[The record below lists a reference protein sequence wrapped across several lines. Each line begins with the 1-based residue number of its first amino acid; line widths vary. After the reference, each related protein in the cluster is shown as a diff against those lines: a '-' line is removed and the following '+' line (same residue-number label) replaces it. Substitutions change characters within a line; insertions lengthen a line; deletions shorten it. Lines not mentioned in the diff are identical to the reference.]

1 MRPSRRRPLHGSCA
15 ALLITLHIGGAPP
28 AGGQVLRPPD
38 TNPWS
43 SQETSACSDDPD
55 GLLAA
60 AGFNCDQV
68 ITLCEPSSQAQ
79 LISATHVKLTRQA
92 PLSLTVSAAA
102 VHVDAELS
110 SLPDNG
116 CQIPMP
122 QLGWPGQLGLATRAT
137 VCPVQC
143 LQDNPGCAEAD
154 GDDCSPGSIYAVCP
168 NLTFSPPHNLSVCHR
183 RWRLSAAGN
192 ALHRRAHL
200 PLPRDR
206 PHSHFAEL
214 RGRPQWRT
222 HATST
227 SSWNNQNGSLP
238 SVMWL
243 SERGTLR
250 AA

>member
-1 MRPSRRRPLHGSCA
+1 MARRRLAGKCCDLP
-15 ALLITLHIGGAPP
+15 TPTRGAPRKRP
-28 AGGQVLRPPD
+28 LVQTIRTDCLRLPGSIV
-38 TNPWS
+38 TRS
-43 SQETSACSDDPD
+43 SLYVSR
-55 GLLAA
+55 
-60 AGFNCDQV
+60 
-68 ITLCEPSSQAQ
+68 SQTQ